1 MAVSESNK
9 DLVFKIESLNIDRED
24 KEASLVKVTSD
35 YFPVSTSVHRLV
47 TQDDWQRSKF
57 NSGYLLQKV
66 QVLII
71 SLLNCD
77 SFIVFF

>member
-24 KEASLVKVTSD
+24 EEASLVEVTSD
-35 YFPVSTSVHRLV
+35 YFSVSTSVHRLV
-47 TQDDWQRSKF
+47 TQDDWKRSKF

-71 SLLNCD
+71 SQLYCD
-77 SFIVFF
+77 SFIVF